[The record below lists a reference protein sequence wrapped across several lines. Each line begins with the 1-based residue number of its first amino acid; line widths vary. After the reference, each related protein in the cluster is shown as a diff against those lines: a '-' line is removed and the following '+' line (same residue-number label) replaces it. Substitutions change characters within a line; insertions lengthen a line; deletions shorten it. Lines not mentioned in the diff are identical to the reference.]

1 MSSNDYDRS
10 ISLLCSTCGNAE
22 FNYDG
27 DQGPVT
33 CGSCGRVFT
42 REELIKEN
50 GAIIEGELHQMKS
63 EIVKDVRREFRDAM
77 KNAFKGS
84 EHIKFK

>member
-1 MSSNDYDRS
+1 MNSKHYDRS
-10 ISLLCSTCGNAE
+10 VSLLCSTCGNAE
-22 FNYDG
+22 FKHDG

-42 REELIKEN
+42 REELIQEN
-50 GAIIEGELHQMKS
+50 GAIIEGEIDQMKA
-63 EIVKDVRREFRDAM
+63 EIIKDAKREFREAM

-84 EHIKFK
+84 KNIQFK